1 LHKATMIITVISYV
15 PYSIGWLGGKLVL
28 FIKFVYNA
36 IKVGY
41 LDALGEDA
49 WLNEIYHY

>member
-1 LHKATMIITVISYV
+1 MLKHTKIITIIGYI
-15 PYSIGWLGGKLVL
+15 PYGIGWLCGKLVL
-28 FIKFVYNA
+28 FAKFVYNA

-49 WLNEIYHY
+49 WLNEVYRY